1 MTKFTVSLHL
11 RKIQECHWMQRD
23 LRLTLITDSSLQV
36 GIAIFLAIKKQ
47 GGQDLNLSPMSHPL
61 AIVVVVF
68 ICLYVAAFA
77 WSWGPLSWLI
87 PSEILTFDTRSAGQ
101 SIAVSVNM
109 FFTFLVAQ
117 FFLSTLCA
125 MKWGIFLFF
134 GGWVAIMQVFVLF
147 FVPETKGMH
156 ITFMDLVWKQHWY
169 WKRFM
174 RLVPGQPDV
183 NEV

>member
-1 MTKFTVSLHL
+1 M
-11 RKIQECHWMQRD
+11 
-23 LRLTLITDSSLQV
+23 
-36 GIAIFLAIKKQ
+36 GIGIFLAINKHGEKNV
-47 GGQDLNLSPMSHPL
+47 NLSHPQ
-61 AIVVVVF
+61 AIVVVIF
-68 ICLYVAAFA
+68 ICLYVSAFA

-101 SIAVSVNM
+101 SIVVSVNM

-117 FFLSTLCA
+117 FFLSSLCV

-134 GGWVAIMQVFVLF
+134 GAWVAIMQVFVLL

-156 ITFMDLVWKQHWY
+156 IAFMDLVWKQHWY

-174 RLVPGQPDV
+174 RPAAATKPNQVRV
-183 NEV
+183 RK

>member
-1 MTKFTVSLHL
+1 V
-11 RKIQECHWMQRD
+11 
-23 LRLTLITDSSLQV
+23 QV
-36 GIAIFLAIKKQ
+36 GIGILLAMRKK
-47 GGQDLNLSPMSHPL
+47 GGGGSNLSPMSHTV
-61 AIVVVVF
+61 AVAVVVF
-68 ICLYVAAFA
+68 ICLHVGAFA

-101 SIAVSVNM
+101 SIAVAVNM

-134 GGWVAIMQVFVLF
+134 GGWVAVMQVFVLL

-156 ITFMDLVWKQHWY
+156 IAFMDLVWKQHWY

-174 RLVPGQPDV
+174 GPVAPQQPGVSQV
-183 NEV
+183 